1 MDQENKPQINLRI
14 EAAAN
19 HVMCVCAW
27 NTSVSVY
34 ERNEKFL
41 TLGKV
46 DSNYTSEERVFNTIE
61 ELMDEIVEATWSR
74 DYHGGGDETL
84 HIVYDLNYGF
94 SKCVEIHNSI
104 KRWETIKNE
113 EGFYKVAST
122 ERMGSAHIEF

>member
-1 MDQENKPQINLRI
+1 MDQENKPQIILWI
-14 EAAAN
+14 EEAPD
-19 HVMCVCAW
+19 HVMSIHAW

-46 DSNYTSEERVFNTIE
+46 DSNYTSDERVFDTIE
-61 ELMDEIVEATWSR
+61 ELMDEIAEATWGR
-74 DYHGGGDETL
+74 DYNGGGEETL

-104 KRWETIKNE
+104 KRWKTIKNE
-113 EGFYKVAST
+113 EGFYKVTGT
-122 ERMGSAHIEF
+122 ERVGSAHIEF